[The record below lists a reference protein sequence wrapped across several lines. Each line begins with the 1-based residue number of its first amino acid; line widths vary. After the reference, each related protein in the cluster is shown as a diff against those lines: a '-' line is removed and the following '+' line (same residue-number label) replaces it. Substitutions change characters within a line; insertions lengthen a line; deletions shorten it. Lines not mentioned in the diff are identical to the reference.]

1 MWNLDHSDG
10 DFMTPFQGHESYLL
24 SLLSENNKCDSI
36 SESPTMVHKHMGAP
50 LNGLIKM

>member
-10 DFMTPFQGHESYLL
+10 DFMTPFPGESYLL

-36 SESPTMVHKHMGAP
+36 GEYTLTMVHKHMGAP
-50 LNGLIKM
+50 LNGTIKM